1 VIAVLAQRLVRRI
14 CPDCKQVVHA
24 DEKQLS
30 DLGLSH
36 SAFEK
41 VYHSDGC
48 KSCFNTGYRGRTGIY
63 ELMIVNDDIRQCIY
77 RQETA
82 GAIKKAAMEGTFT
95 TLRMDGLRKVETGET
110 SLEEVLRV
118 VHSDDVD

>member
-1 VIAVLAQRLVRRI
+1 
-14 CPDCKQVVHA
+14 
-24 DEKQLS
+24 
-30 DLGLSH
+30 
-36 SAFEK
+36 
-41 VYHSDGC
+41 
-48 KSCFNTGYRGRTGIY
+48 
-63 ELMIVNDDIRQCIY
+63 MIVDDAIRQCIY

-82 GAIKKAAMEGTFT
+82 GAIKKAAMEGQFT